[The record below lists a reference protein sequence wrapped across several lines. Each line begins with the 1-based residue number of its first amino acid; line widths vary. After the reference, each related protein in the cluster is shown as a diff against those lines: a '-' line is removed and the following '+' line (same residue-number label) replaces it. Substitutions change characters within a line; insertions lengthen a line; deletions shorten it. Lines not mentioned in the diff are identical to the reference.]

1 MLVLNQAA
9 IYFREENLK
18 GGGKMGQGQTVE
30 LIVTTW
36 SQVWANL
43 ANYLILLVG
52 GLVLL
57 VIFLIVAKVIEKAIV
72 QVLKVARFD
81 VLSEKAGIASILAKG
96 EIKHTLSELIGMVV
110 YWLFVLVFVIITLNV
125 VGLKTSGF
133 LDQAVE
139 YAGRVL
145 ISIFVLVLG
154 LFFAALISSV
164 VRTMASNAGMATAK
178 NLGQISQIVII
189 IITVLTVLPMLG
201 VRTFILDTAVV
212 VVLAS
217 TGLALG
223 LAFGLGSKDIAGKI
237 MSELVDKWKKR

>member
-1 MLVLNQAA
+1 
-9 IYFREENLK
+9 
-18 GGGKMGQGQTVE
+18 MGQGQSSTVE

-52 GLVLL
+52 GLILL
-57 VIFLIVAKVIEKAIV
+57 VIFLMIAKIVEKAIV

-81 VLSEKAGIASILAKG
+81 VLSEKAGIASIFAKG

-110 YWLFVLVFVIITLNV
+110 YWLLVLVFVIITLNV

-139 YAGRVL
+139 YAGRVVL
-145 ISIFVLVLG
+145 SIFVLVLG
-154 LFFAALISSV
+154 LFFAALIGSV
-164 VRTMASNAGMATAK
+164 VRTTASNAGMATAK
-178 NLGQISQIVII
+178 NLGQIAQVVIIVI
-189 IITVLTVLPMLG
+189 TALTVLPMLG
-201 VRTFILDTAVV
+201 VRTFILDTAVIV
-212 VVLAS
+212 ILGSA
-217 TGLALG
+217 GLALG
-223 LAFGLGSKDIAGKI
+223 LAFGLGSKDIAGKV

>member
-1 MLVLNQAA
+1 
-9 IYFREENLK
+9 
-18 GGGKMGQGQTVE
+18 MGQGQTTLN

-52 GLVLL
+52 GLILL
-57 VIFLIVAKVIEKAIV
+57 VIFLIITKIIEKAIV

-81 VLSEKAGIASILAKG
+81 VLSEKAGIATILAKG
-96 EIKHTLSELIGMVV
+96 EIKHTLSELIGMVI
-110 YWLFVLVFVIITLNV
+110 YWLLVLVFVIITLNV
-125 VGLKTSGF
+125 CGLKTSGF

-139 YAGRVL
+139 YAGKVVL
-145 ISIFVLVLG
+145 SIFVLVLG
-154 LFFAALISSV
+154 LFFAALIGSV
-164 VRTMASNAGMATAK
+164 VRTTASNAGIATSK
-178 NLGQISQIVII
+178 NLGSIAQIVII

-201 VRTFILDTAVV
+201 VRTFILDTVV
-212 VVLAS
+212 VVALAA